1 VNLLPTDDQRLLAAG
16 VRDFLASECTPD
28 HVRAIWEAGRH
39 DTQRWK
45 ALAGLGVT
53 GLTVPEDHGGLGLDD
68 RDLVQVLIE
77 TGRAALPEPIV
88 ETAVAAGLLAA
99 IGGDLAGTWLPRLA
113 AGDAVVVPVLPHDP
127 YPAHASSADLFLV
140 AADAATVVAAEPD
153 AVAITPQPNL
163 DGARPTAHVRLRDPA
178 AAPALA
184 GPAATAAIR
193 TAEARGAMGAA
204 AQLVGVGHAAI
215 DLAVAYA
222 KQREQFGVAIGT
234 FQAVKHH
241 LATALVDVAFA
252 RPLVERAAHALA
264 TGDPDAAPHAAMAK
278 AFASEAAEAAVEHAL
293 QVHGA
298 IGYTWE
304 CDLHLWL
311 KRAYSLSAAFG
322 DVETQWQAV
331 EAHLLA

>member
-1 VNLLPTDDQRLLAAG
+1 MDAEAYDLETYRTVSRLLAG
-16 VRDFLASECTPD
+16 GEDRPRGSLNKIFWSEMDVRMHETALRLLGP
-28 HVRAIWEAGRH
+28 RA
-39 DTQRWK
+39 
-45 ALAGLGVT
+45 
-53 GLTVPEDHGGLGLDD
+53 
-68 RDLVQVLIE
+68 DL
-77 TGRAALPEPIV
+77 LPEAPMRRD
-88 ETAVAAGLLAA
+88 GP
-99 IGGDLAGTWLPRLA
+99 WLDGSCSRCPGRSTPA
-113 AGDAVVVPVLPHDP
+113 PTRSSATSSPSGSSACRVVVPVLPHDP

-252 RPLVERAAHALA
+252 RPLVERAAHSLA